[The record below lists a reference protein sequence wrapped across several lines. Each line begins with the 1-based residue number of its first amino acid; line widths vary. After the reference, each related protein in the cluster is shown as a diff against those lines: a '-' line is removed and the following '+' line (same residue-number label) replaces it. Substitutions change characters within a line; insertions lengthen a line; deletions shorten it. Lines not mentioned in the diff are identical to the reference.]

1 MRAAIR
7 PSRFRPLFALVF
19 VSGAVLAGCAGHDDA
34 HDHTTMSVDAG
45 TPDAAPAPGVDEALA
60 PPVLDRLMRM
70 DGGLHV
76 TWTNVERGC
85 SAIVGE
91 RSREGGAWE
100 VAFRAPGSYDN
111 LHDGG
116 LDAGVLYS
124 YRLRCEKA
132 GRVSKASNEKSALP

>member
-1 MRAAIR
+1 MRAPIR
-7 PSRFRPLFALVF
+7 PSAFRPLVACLLVP
-19 VSGAVLAGCAGHDDA
+19 GAVLAGCAGHDDA

-45 TPDAAPAPGVDEALA
+45 TPDVAPAPEVDEALA
-60 PPVLDRLMRM
+60 PPVLDGLMRM

-76 TWTNVERGC
+76 TWTNVESGC

-91 RSREGGAWE
+91 RSRDGGVWA
-100 VAFRAPGSYDN
+100 VAFRAPGAYDN
-111 LHDGG
+111 LHEGG